1 MYTSTFL
8 HDAKTWKTLEK
19 PVIALIILKNKERVD
34 FQNWSLKDYNDN
46 DNNDETTEP
55 RLVSFRDLPV
65 ITIFW

>member
-34 FQNWSLKDYNDN
+34 FQN
-46 DNNDETTEP
+46 
-55 RLVSFRDLPV
+55 
-65 ITIFW
+65 